1 LDARCG
7 KEQLASLDIIKDA
20 RHWTRMPSA
29 PITNLR
35 ILPAEQKDIPLV
47 LAFIRKLAEYER
59 LSHEVVAD
67 EDKLRNSLFGPHP
80 AAEVVLAY
88 IENDPVGFAVYFQTF
103 STFIGRPGIY
113 LEDLFIEATYR
124 GSGIG
129 SAVLAYLA
137 NLTKQ
142 RGLARLSWA
151 VLDWNEP
158 AIQFY
163 RKLGAI
169 ALDDWT
175 VFELSGIALESLAR
189 LPVQF

>member
-1 LDARCG
+1 MPVTDL
-7 KEQLASLDIIKDA
+7 
-20 RHWTRMPSA
+20 HMPSG

-35 ILPAEQKDIPLV
+35 ILPAEEKDIPLV

-59 LSHEVVAD
+59 LSHVVVAD
-67 EDKLRNSLFGPHP
+67 QDTLRNSLFGPHP

-88 IENDPVGFAVYFQTF
+88 IENEPVGFAVYFQTF

-113 LEDLFIEATYR
+113 LEDLFIEPTYR

-129 SAVLAYLA
+129 TAILAYLA
-137 NLTKQ
+137 SLTKQ
-142 RGLARLSWA
+142 RGCARLSWA
-151 VLDWNEP
+151 VLDWNDP

-163 RKLGAI
+163 RTLGAR

-175 VFELSGIALESLAR
+175 VFELSGTALERLAKTSH